1 MPHKTRWRTKRSW
14 AQVRAQNLDITNF
27 EDKLNVFKDGF
38 ARNYE
43 LASKKFAKTIEE
55 IDKSIQHLQKVKDAL
70 LGTDRNL
77 RLANNKL
84 QDVSIRKLTHKNP
97 TMQAKFRD
105 LEE

>member
-1 MPHKTRWRTKRSW
+1 MAS
-14 AQVRAQNLDITNF
+14 
-27 EDKLNVFKDGF
+27 DGF

-43 LASKKFAKTIEE
+43 LASKKFAVTIEE

-77 RLANNKL
+77 RLANSKL
-84 QDVSIRKLTHKNP
+84 QDVLIRKLTHKNP